1 MSNKRIYLDHNATAP
16 LLDEARSAMLDALDL
31 PGNPSS
37 VHFEGR
43 AARAVV
49 EKSRRQV
56 ARLVNADPAGVV
68 FTSGATEAAAT
79 VLTPHFKMGKADLT
93 ISLLL
98 VGAADHPCILGG
110 GRFDASRVV
119 RIGVDHNGQVH
130 LKALEDALAEM
141 DESSGPPM
149 VCLMLANNETGIVQ
163 AMFDAAAVV
172 KRHAGM
178 LAVDAVQAAG
188 RMPVDIK
195 DLGADFLILS
205 SHKIG
210 GPKGAGALI
219 CASEILRPV
228 PLIPGGG
235 QEKGHRSGTEN
246 PAAIAGFGAAA
257 EHALA
262 GLENHARKAAEL
274 RDRLEEGIR
283 QRCNDCIVYGADMER
298 LPNTSFFSV
307 PGMKAETVQ
316 IAFDLA
322 GIAVSAG
329 SACSSGK
336 VGPSHVL
343 GAMGFDAEQGGIR
356 VSLGPAT
363 SADDVEAF
371 LAAFTRIVSKR
382 SVTK

>member
-16 LLDEARSAMLDALDL
+16 LLDEARAAMLEALDL

-79 VLTPHFKMGKADLT
+79 VLTPQFKMGKADLAT
-93 ISLLL
+93 SRLL

-110 GRFDASRVV
+110 GRFDSSRVV
-119 RIGVDHNGQVH
+119 RIGVDHNGQVR
-130 LKALEDALAEM
+130 LQALDDALAET
-141 DESSGPPM
+141 DKSSGPPM
-149 VCLMLANNETGIVQ
+149 ACLMLANNETGIVQ
-163 AMFDAAAVV
+163 AMADVAAIV
-172 KRHAGM
+172 KRHAGI
-178 LAVDAVQAAG
+178 LVVDAVQAAG
-188 RMPVDIK
+188 RIPVNIT

-257 EHALA
+257 EHVLA
-262 GLENHARKAAEL
+262 GLENHARQVTEL

-283 QRCNDCIVYGADMER
+283 QRCADCIIYGVDIER
-298 LPNTSFFSV
+298 LPNTSFFAI

-371 LAAFTRIVSKR
+371 LAAFTGIVSKR
-382 SVTK
+382 SVAR